1 MVGFGIFLVLI
12 ALWLGGM
19 GLADQRALWWR
30 FQARRFSDPAANEPS
45 EAGYRA
51 RRALL
56 LSPAVVTLAFAVL
69 WFTKIDYLESGGL
82 RD

>member
-1 MVGFGIFLVLI
+1 MIGFGIVLVLI
-12 ALWLGGM
+12 GLWLGGM
-19 GLADQRALWWR
+19 GLADQQALWWR
-30 FQARRFSDPAANEPS
+30 FQARRFGDPEAHEPS

-56 LSPAVVTLAFAVL
+56 LSLAVVILVIAVV
-69 WFTKIDYLESGGL
+69 WFTKIDYFESGGL